1 MGEVGESWK
10 VTGLVQAIQFKAV
23 NVRIGHG
30 TDAKGD
36 IPDRV
41 AAKHKF

>member
-1 MGEVGESWK
+1 MAEVGESCK

-23 NVRIGHG
+23 SVRIGQG

-36 IPDRV
+36 IPDGM